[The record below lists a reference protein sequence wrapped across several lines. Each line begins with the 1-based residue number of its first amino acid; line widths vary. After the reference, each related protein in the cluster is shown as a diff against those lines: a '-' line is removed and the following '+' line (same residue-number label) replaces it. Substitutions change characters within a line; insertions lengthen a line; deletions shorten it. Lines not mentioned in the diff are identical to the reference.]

1 MINSVTT
8 PIVEMWT
15 SLPILAHWR
24 GMALL
29 ETRWWVLWLVALIS
43 IAACLQTKLAQ
54 VILLRSTWRSALVA
68 IWAEAAPLIRAI
80 PSASIWTETLTPIR
94 AGSATL
100 VVATTAAICASSVPV
115 ALRSLFLAASVGVSA
130 AVVPVIEGAAIVRA
144 WAHIVVTL
152 ASA

>member
-15 SLPILAHWR
+15 SLPIMAHWR

-68 IWAEAAPLIRAI
+68 IRAEAAPLIRAI
-80 PSASIWTETLTPIR
+80 PSASIRTETLSPIW

-115 ALRSLFLAASVGVSA
+115 AL
-130 AVVPVIEGAAIVRA
+130 
-144 WAHIVVTL
+144 
-152 ASA
+152 